1 MPEGDA
7 VRRTA
12 RRLDAALAGR
22 VLVSAELR
30 VPGFSTVDL
39 RGFTVLGTGTVG
51 KHLLTRL
58 ANGERLLTLHHHLR
72 MDGRWRIGPPGPP
85 RAPAHLIRIWLTTA
99 TTQAV
104 GVHVHEVQVRPTA
117 EEHVWVGRLGPD
129 ILDDDFDPSD
139 AVARLAE
146 AHRPLVEA
154 LLDQR
159 LVAGLGT
166 MWASEAAHRAGASPW
181 ADTAAA
187 PGLADALVA
196 IRDRMAEA
204 VDSPRGVARQPL
216 QVFQRVRQPCRACG
230 TPIRSGRV
238 GAAPYDRPT
247 YWCPRCQPDPAG

>member
-12 RRLDAALAGR
+12 GRLDAALAGR
-22 VLVSAELR
+22 ELVRAELR

-39 RGFTVLGTGTVG
+39 RGLTVLGTATVG

-58 ANGERLLTLHHHLR
+58 GNDDPVLTLHHHLR

-85 RAPAHLIRIWLTTA
+85 RAPAHLIRIWLATA

-104 GVHVHEVQVRPTA
+104 GVHVHQVQVRPTG
-117 EEHVWVGRLGPD
+117 EEHVWVGQLGPD
-129 ILDDDFDPSD
+129 ILADDFDPAQ

-146 AHRPLVEA
+146 AHRPVVEA

-159 LVAGLGT
+159 LIAGLGT
-166 MWASEAAHRAGASPW
+166 MWAAEAAHLARVSPW
-181 ADTAAA
+181 TDTAAA
-187 PGLADALVA
+187 RGMADALVA
-196 IRDRMAEA
+196 VRDRMAEA
-204 VDSPRGVARQPL
+204 VDSPNGRARQPL
-216 QVFQRVRQPCRACG
+216 QVFQRVGRPCRACG
-230 TPIRSGRV
+230 TPIRAGRV